1 MIKLTKNN
9 PEFAKKWAFSGLFVV
24 IHAMQKYDQNESCQ
38 AGVLTLFE
46 QLDLTQLER
55 AFLRTDLGQLYQA
68 IPFKT
73 LAANIPPPKGRRSG
87 VGRKAW
93 MGVEGGIALQIIK
106 HYTRLSDQ
114 MIIHRLNA
122 DWTMQLFCGIRLG
135 TSRIRDLNLV
145 SAWRVYLSRYL
156 DINNLQ
162 LQFVGHWK
170 PYMEHTHV
178 GMADATAFESRITHP
193 TDVKLLWESCCWVYE
208 RILETCGYH
217 KIRRPRINFKGQKRR
232 HLSYQKRRKR
242 SRRKEHRHRKSLLH
256 FLYRLLQRFEQLEEQ
271 NLVNLKTKEKDRLKT
286 IRTLFYQQKYHL
298 MHPGKRIEDRIV
310 SLHKPYVRPIIRG
323 KEAKAVEFGPKAHL
337 LQVDGIN
344 FIEHLSFDAFNEGTR
359 MISSIWLHQKYF
371 GRCHQFG
378 ADQIYAT
385 NKNRKY
391 CSSKGIATCFVRK
404 GRQGEYSDQASVL
417 RRELGKQRGTV
428 LEGSFGNEK
437 NHYLLDKIKARNQ
450 KTEILWI
457 FFGIM
462 TANAVQMGKRMAL
475 SKKTKQVA

>member
-1 MIKLTKNN
+1 LPKIEHFRGCLLI
-9 PEFAKKWAFSGLFVV
+9 E
-24 IHAMQKYDQNESCQ
+24 AMQKYDQNGSCQ

-46 QLDLTQLER
+46 QLEPTQLER
-55 AFLRTDLGQLYQA
+55 AFSMTDLGRLYKA
-68 IPFKT
+68 IPFKS
-73 LAANIPPPKGRRSG
+73 LAANIPLPKGTCSG
-87 VGRKAW
+87 LGRKAW
-93 MGVEGGIALQIIK
+93 MGIEGGIALQVLK

-135 TSRIRDLNLV
+135 SGRIRDLNLV

-156 DINNLQ
+156 DIDNLQ
-162 LQFVGHWK
+162 SQFVGHWK

-178 GMADATAFESRITHP
+178 GMADATAYESRITHP
-193 TDVKLLWESCCWVYE
+193 TDVKLLWGSCCWLYDC
-208 RILETCGYH
+208 IMETCRH
-217 KIRRPRINFKGQKRR
+217 HRMRRPRINFKGQKQR

-256 FLYRLLQRFEQLEEQ
+256 FLSRLMVRFEDLEQ
-271 NLVNLKTKEKDRLKT
+271 NGLVHLTKESETLRLKT
-286 IRTLFYQQKYHL
+286 IRTIYYQQLDHL
-298 MHPGKRIEDRIV
+298 KNPGKRIEGRIV
-310 SLHKPYVRPIIRG
+310 SLHKPYVRPIVRG
-323 KEAKAVEFGPKAHL
+323 KETKAVEFGPKAHL

-344 FIEHLSFDAFNEGTR
+344 FIEHLSYDAFNEGIR
-359 MISSIWLHQKYF
+359 LKQAIWRHQQYF
-371 GRCHQFG
+371 GKCHQFA

-385 NKNRKY
+385 NENRKY
-391 CSSKGIATCFVRK
+391 CSKNGIATCFVRK
-404 GRQGEYSDQASVL
+404 GRQGAYADQASVM

-437 NHYLLDKIKARNQ
+437 NHYLLDKIRARNQ

-462 TANAVQMGKRMAL
+462 TANAVLMGKRMAL
-475 SKKTKQVA
+475 SKKSSKAA

>member
-1 MIKLTKNN
+1 
-9 PEFAKKWAFSGLFVV
+9 
-24 IHAMQKYDQNESCQ
+24 MQKYDQNPPCQ
-38 AGVLTLFE
+38 DRVLTLFE
-46 QLDLTQLER
+46 QLDDRFLDP
-55 AFLRTDLGQLYQA
+55 AFRQTDLGRLYRA

-73 LAANIPPPKGRRSG
+73 LAAKIPSPKGKRSG
-87 VGRKAW
+87 LGRKAW
-93 MGVEGGIALQIIK
+93 MSVEGGIALQVLK

-122 DWTMQLFCGIRLG
+122 DWTMQMFCGIRLG
-135 TSRIRDLNLV
+135 TSKIKDLNLV

-156 DINNLQ
+156 DIDKLQ
-162 LQFVGHWK
+162 SQFVGHWK
-170 PYMEHTHV
+170 TFMEHTHV
-178 GMADATAFESRITHP
+178 GMADATAYESRITHP
-193 TDVKLLWESCCWVYE
+193 TDVKLLWESCQWVYE
-208 RILETCGYH
+208 RIIATCSRH
-217 KIRRPRINFKGQKRR
+217 KIRRPRINFKGQKLR

-256 FLYRLLQRFEQLEEQ
+256 FLYRLLHRLAELEQE
-271 NLVNLKTKEKDRLKT
+271 NLVNLTAKEEARLKT
-286 IRTLFYQQKYHL
+286 IRTLFHQQHFHL
-298 MHPGKRIEDRIV
+298 KNPGKRIEDRIV

-344 FIEHLSFDAFNEGTR
+344 FIEHLSYDAFNEGIR
-359 MISSIWLHQKYF
+359 LKQAIWKHQQYF
-371 GRCHQFG
+371 GRCHQFA

-385 NKNRKY
+385 NENRTY
-391 CSSKGIATCFVRK
+391 CSKNGIATCFVRK
-404 GRQGEYSDQASVL
+404 GRKGEYANQADIM

-437 NHYLLDKIKARNQ
+437 NHYLLDKIRARNQ

-462 TANAVQMGKRMAL
+462 TANAVLIGKRMAL
-475 SKKTKQVA
+475 SKKSGKAA